1 MECNNNTEIIFN
13 NLEMTKWN
21 NTGEI
26 ITPNLD
32 GLDSTIKK
40 IDSYVNKKYIQV
52 AIIDWK
58 NQILSEIKLCIK
70 TTMQTM
76 SQ

>member
-1 MECNNNTEIIFN
+1 MESNNNTETKLN
-13 NLEMTKWN
+13 NLEMRKWN

-40 IDSYVNKKYIQV
+40 IDNYVNKKYMQV
-52 AIIDWK
+52 AIIHWK